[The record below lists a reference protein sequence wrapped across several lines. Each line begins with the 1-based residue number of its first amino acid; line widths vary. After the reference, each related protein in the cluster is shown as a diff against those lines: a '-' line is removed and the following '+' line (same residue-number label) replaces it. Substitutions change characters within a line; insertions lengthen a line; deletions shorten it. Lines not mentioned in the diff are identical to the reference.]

1 MHAKRIAV
9 VAILAVAV
17 VPIGGASAAS
27 YKRLR
32 TAKASGDYATTN
44 ATGTAKRPKAIY
56 VAVGTSPRQAVRIEW
71 TMTCS
76 KGVSASGKSGHFTT
90 SSSAK
95 HKIPM
100 PFSKA
105 TDCIVA
111 AGGQLPGSGKLTISI
126 YQR

>member
-1 MHAKRIAV
+1 MHAKGIAV
-9 VAILAVAV
+9 VAILAV

-27 YKRLR
+27 YKRLGSS
-32 TAKASGDYATTN
+32 KASGDYATTT
-44 ATGTAKRPKAIY
+44 ATGTATRPKAIY
-56 VAVGTSPRQAVRIEW
+56 VAVATGPRQAVRVEW

-76 KGVSASGKSGHFTT
+76 KGASASGKSGHFTT

-100 PFSKA
+100 PFSKP